1 MEPLTREQRHKIL
14 REVYRNYLSY
24 ESFISATGQDVIEH
38 KGVQISFS
46 DLKFGI
52 KELSPRKREAFFYNV
67 ILDMRQKD
75 VAERMGITTVSVG
88 QYVDAA
94 MIQLGKRYFAE
105 DPMKT
110 DEDEPEDRTLEVVA
124 EHTGN

>member
-1 MEPLTREQRHKIL
+1 MEPLTRDQRHRVL

-24 ESFISATGQDVIEH
+24 ESFISNTGQDVIEH
-38 KGVQISFS
+38 KGVKISFS

-75 VAERMGITTVSVG
+75 VATKMGITTVSVG

-94 MIQLGKRYFAE
+94 MLQLSKRYFAE
-105 DPMKT
+105 DPN
-110 DEDEPEDRTLEVVA
+110 EENEEIEERTLEVVSK
-124 EHTGN
+124 HTGN